1 MYLFYGNS
9 NVMNLLPNNFKIYNF
24 NSLSERG
31 IPMNLLPPNTLGAI
45 NEYDFDCRYAG
56 LIMSNEPMFMNLMN
70 LIMDLYNGINV
81 FVMVQ
86 YDEQSF
92 FDSNNSAWNTILIE
106 SLFKF
111 IQQRYGLN
119 GTLINSI
126 DDINSANETSFE
138 DYGLINL
145 EEDKERWSY
154 NIEMNRIMSGG
165 LPYGQE
171 SVY

>member
-1 MYLFYGNS
+1 M
-9 NVMNLLPNNFKIYNF
+9 
-24 NSLSERG
+24 
-31 IPMNLLPPNTLGAI
+31 
-45 NEYDFDCRYAG
+45 
-56 LIMSNEPMFMNLMN
+56 
-70 LIMDLYNGINV
+70 